1 MSLLQSCVKTFLPQN
16 VPLLTPKI
24 HYGALFQ
31 PAIPKTRQEC
41 VYTTL
46 YKKIC
51 NENNVTNATNSSL
64 SKGFRNRDGTSFKLR

>member
-41 VYTTL
+41 FYTTL
-46 YKKIC
+46 YKK
-51 NENNVTNATNSSL
+51 NL
-64 SKGFRNRDGTSFKLR
+64 Q